1 MRKLPVLFKFVVFRQ
16 SLVVNLKVQLSFT
29 VSLDCLVNKNNV
41 FLFVYSI
48 NILPLTVTNDAPR
61 VHSVNKC
68 SAHIYAST
76 LSSYK
81 LLLCSSLKA
90 TNRTYKPIKTRRQIR
105 AQHVLILVDCEER
118 ASKWLW
124 TLK

>member
-48 NILPLTVTNDAPR
+48 NILPLTVKKNTVWMTENR
-61 VHSVNKC
+61 LCVLREF
-68 SAHIYAST
+68 YAIT
-76 LSSYK
+76 
-81 LLLCSSLKA
+81 
-90 TNRTYKPIKTRRQIR
+90 
-105 AQHVLILVDCEER
+105 
-118 ASKWLW
+118 
-124 TLK
+124 